1 MTTTAGGYRRGVRT
15 ADWTSSLQRW
25 ARARPLLVDAALAI
39 GFAVAGLL
47 TTNRGGTAA
56 FAGAYEQRDALGLAL
71 VLAATLPYAARRRA
85 PAPVYVVTALAV
97 TVLMLNG
104 YDEGALPSVLAV
116 GAYTVAAYRPVPEVA
131 AATAVVA
138 GLLVLLLVADV
149 PQFGSGEL
157 LTSIAGFGAATLLG
171 RGSRSRQQ
179 RLDALEGQREEATL
193 RAAADERLRIAQELH
208 DIVAHSLGVIAV
220 QAGVGRHVIDT
231 DPAEAKRSF
240 DSISNA
246 SRSSLAEIRRLLGV
260 VRSGEAGP
268 AYVPAP
274 GLSDLPQLA
283 DDVAKA
289 GLPVDLDVRVEPGGV
304 PRSVGLAAFR
314 IVQESLTNSL
324 RHAGAERAAVR
335 LGYERGGLVIEVS
348 DDGSGSNGSRSGG
361 HGLVG
366 MRERVAV
373 HGGSLET
380 GTGPGGGFRVMARLP
395 YDQEPVT

>member
-1 MTTTAGGYRRGVRT
+1 
-15 ADWTSSLQRW
+15 
-25 ARARPLLVDAALAI
+25 VDAGLAI

-47 TTNRGGTAA
+47 TTAR
-56 FAGAYEQRDALGLAL
+56 AGAAASAGPYEQRDALGVAL

-85 PAPVYVVTALAV
+85 PAAVYVATALAIV
-97 TVLMLNG
+97 VLMLSG

-116 GAYTVAAYRPVPEVA
+116 GAYTVAAKRPVREVVA
-131 AATAVVA
+131 ASAVVA
-138 GLLVLLLVADV
+138 VLLVALLVSDV
-149 PQFGSGEL
+149 PQFGPGEL
-157 LTSIAGFGAATLLG
+157 LTSFAGFGAATLLG
-171 RGSRSRQQ
+171 RAGRSRQQ
-179 RLDALEGQREEATL
+179 RLDALESQREEATL

-220 QAGVGRHVIDT
+220 QAGVGMHVIDS

-240 DSISNA
+240 ASISNA

-260 VRSGEAGP
+260 VRSGQAGA

-283 DDVAKA
+283 DDVATA
-289 GLPVDLDVRVEPGGV
+289 GLPVDLDVGV
-304 PRSVGLAAFR
+304 DPDSLPRSVALAAFR
-314 IVQESLTNSL
+314 IVQESLTNCL
-324 RHAGAERAAVR
+324 RHAGARRATVR
-335 LGYERGGLVIEVS
+335 LWYERGGLVVDVS
-348 DDGSGSNGSRSGG
+348 DDGCGPNGSSSGG

-380 GTGPGGGFRVMARLP
+380 GTSATGGFRVFAWLP
-395 YDQEPVT
+395 YDEEPVA

>member
-1 MTTTAGGYRRGVRT
+1 MRTAG
-15 ADWTSSLQRW
+15 WTSSLQRW
-25 ARARPLLVDAALAI
+25 ARTRPLLIDAALAI
-39 GFAVAGLL
+39 ALALAALL
-47 TTNRGGTAA
+47 TTARGGTAA
-56 FAGAYEQRDALGLAL
+56 SPGPYEERDALGLAL

-85 PAPVYVVTALAV
+85 PAPVYIVTAMAV
-97 TVLMLNG
+97 TVLMLSG
-104 YDEGALPSVLAV
+104 YDEGALPTVLAV
-116 GAYTVAAYRPVPEVA
+116 GAYTLAAYRPVPVVV

-138 GLLVLLLVADV
+138 GLLVVLLIADV
-149 PQFGSGEL
+149 PRFGLGEL
-157 LTSIAGFGAATLLG
+157 LTSCVGFGAATLLG

-179 RLDALEGQREEATL
+179 RLDALEGQREEARL

-220 QAGVGRHVIDT
+220 QAGVGRHIIDT

-240 DSISNA
+240 DSISDA

-260 VRSGEAGP
+260 VRSGPAGP

-274 GLSDLPQLA
+274 GLTDLPQLA
-283 DDVAKA
+283 DDVEKA
-289 GLPVDLDVRVEPGGV
+289 GLPVDLDVRVEPDGV

-324 RHAGAERAAVR
+324 RHADAERATVR
-335 LGYERGGLVIEVS
+335 LGYEPGGLVIEVS
-348 DDGSGSNGSRSGG
+348 DDGRGANGRGSGG

-373 HGGSLET
+373 HGGSLEA
-380 GTGPGGGFRVMARLP
+380 GTGPGGGFRVLARLP
-395 YDQEPVT
+395 YDQEAVA